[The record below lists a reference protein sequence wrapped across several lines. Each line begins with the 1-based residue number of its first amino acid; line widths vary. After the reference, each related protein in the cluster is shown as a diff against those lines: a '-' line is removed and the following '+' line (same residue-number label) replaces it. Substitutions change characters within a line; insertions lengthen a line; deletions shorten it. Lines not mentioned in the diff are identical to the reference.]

1 MVRAC
6 PKRRRRRFEIERT
19 SVLKRRCVM
28 EQRDLELIQKF
39 GSGDS
44 VLANLYQQHMELEKE
59 LDKLDNKSYLTVDEQ
74 MRRADIKKR
83 KLVGK
88 DRIESILKK
97 YRKTI

>member
-1 MVRAC
+1 
-6 PKRRRRRFEIERT
+6 
-19 SVLKRRCVM
+19 M

-59 LDKLDNKSYLTVDEQ
+59 LEKLDNKSYLTVDEQ

-88 DRIESILKK
+88 DRIE
-97 YRKTI
+97 